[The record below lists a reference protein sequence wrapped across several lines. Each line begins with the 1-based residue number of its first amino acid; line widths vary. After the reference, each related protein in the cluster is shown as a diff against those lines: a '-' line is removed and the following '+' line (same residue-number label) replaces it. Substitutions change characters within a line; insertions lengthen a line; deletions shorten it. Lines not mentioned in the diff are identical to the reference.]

1 MHPSNEHLSGATW
14 LTLEVPTSGNHRPNS
29 VPEHQHVIAVL
40 VDNSVH
46 VNSRV
51 YLI

>member
-1 MHPSNEHLSGATW
+1 MHTSKEHFFRSNVAY
-14 LTLEVPTSGNHRPNS
+14 LEVPTSGNHRPNS
-29 VPEHQHVIAVL
+29 VPEHQHVIAL